1 MMRMVSPEQFLQALR
16 RHISGPLDVFMTD
29 ALVEAAGTFCR
40 NSELLVMTRTVDA
53 PAGDLVV
60 VCNLD
65 NLKACNLRYV
75 ADADKTPLVSG
86 EQYFAM
92 SPNEISALQPL
103 EQVEICYVAE
113 PVQGADML
121 PAQLFEDHADDI
133 CAGAAAIL
141 YSQPDRPWS
150 DPKRSAYYDRQF
162 VEGYRRAFR
171 FRQEHNTQSIN
182 GERDSNHVR
191 KHQFY

>member
-1 MMRMVSPEQFLQALR
+1 MRMVPPDQFLPALR

-29 ALVEAAGTFCR
+29 ALVEAATTFCR
-40 NSELLVMTRTVDA
+40 LSELIVMTRTVDA
-53 PAGDLVV
+53 AAGDLVE
-60 VCNLD
+60 VCDLD
-65 NLKACNLRYV
+65 SLKACNLRYV
-75 ADADKTPLVSG
+75 ADSDKTPLVSG

-92 SPNEISALQPL
+92 SPNEISALEPL
-103 EQVEICYVAE
+103 EKVEVCYVAE
-113 PVQGADML
+113 PLQGADML

-141 YSQPDRPWS
+141 YAQPDRPWS

-171 FRQEHNTQSIN
+171 FRQEHNTQSIR
-182 GERDSNHVR
+182 GERDSNPPR
-191 KHQFY
+191 KRQFY

>member
-1 MMRMVSPEQFLQALR
+1 MMRMVSPDQFLPALR
-16 RHISGPLDVFMTD
+16 RHISGPLDMFMTD

-75 ADADKTPLVSG
+75 ADSDKVPLVSG
-86 EQYFAM
+86 DHYFAM

-103 EQVEICYVAE
+103 ELVEICYVAE

-141 YSQPDRPWS
+141 YAQPDRPWS
-150 DPKRSAYYDRQF
+150 DPQRSAYYDRQF

-182 GERDSNHVR
+182 GERDSNPVR
-191 KHQFY
+191 KRQFY

>member
-1 MMRMVSPEQFLQALR
+1 MMRMVSPEQFLPALR

-86 EQYFAM
+86 EHYFAM
-92 SPNEISALQPL
+92 SPNEINALQPF
-103 EQVEICYVAE
+103 ESIEICYVAE
-113 PVQGADML
+113 PVQGASML
-121 PAQLFEDHADDI
+121 PAQLFEDHCDTI
-133 CAGAAAIL
+133 CSGAAAIL
-141 YSQPDRPWS
+141 YAQPDRPWT
-150 DPKRSAYYDRQF
+150 DPKRSAYYDRDF
-162 VEGYRRAFR
+162 VEGWRRAYR
-171 FRQEHNTQSIN
+171 FRQEHNTQPIN
-182 GERDSNHVR
+182 GESDSNPVR
-191 KHQFY
+191 KRQFY